1 MLRGAWKEIRHYPS
15 AVIGLVIILIYAAI
29 SVYTVIAIP
38 YEEAVR
44 LWRGGEDIWG
54 DNPRLA
60 APTWYNLFRK
70 KKLPLT
76 IKMDDKHP
84 SVKDLGYQQVDDDLW
99 VHDLEY
105 AFDFQADEFPQDVAL
120 FFQAAF
126 QKKAPYVSIVWIRPD
141 GKEIRLEDLSIRGQR
156 QVFLVS
162 QAQRLH
168 KKLRLPEGMDP
179 VVPLFA
185 DDYKS
190 ENPQVLKGTYKV
202 RLETTLF
209 EADSTINS
217 KLVVYGKVHGWAG
230 TDHLRRDLS
239 VALLWGAP
247 VALSFGLLAAT
258 GVSVLTM
265 IIAAVGVWFGGWVD
279 AAIQR
284 ITEVN
289 MVLPVLPILIMV
301 GIFISRSLVVM
312 LLVIVAL
319 SIFGASIK
327 TNRAIFLQIK
337 ASPYI
342 EAARSY
348 GASDLR
354 IIFFYMIP
362 RIIPTIIPS
371 LVLGIPSFV
380 FLEAS
385 LAVLGLGDP
394 VLPTWGKI
402 LDDARVNGALLQGHF
417 YWVLLPSF
425 ALMITGIAFA
435 MLGFSLDRIF
445 NPRLREL

>member
-1 MLRGAWKEIRHYPS
+1 MLRGAWREIRHYPS
-15 AVIGLVIILIYAAI
+15 AIIGLAIIVVYVLISI
-29 SVYTVIAIP
+29 YTVIAIP
-38 YEEAVR
+38 YKEAVY
-44 LWRGGEDIWG
+44 LWRGGEEIWG

-76 IKMDDKHP
+76 IKLVDSDPQVENK
-84 SVKDLGYQQVDDDLW
+84 GREQVDQSLW
-99 VHDLEY
+99 VHDFVY
-105 AFDFQADEFPQDVAL
+105 TFDYNYDEFPQDVAVTL
-120 FFQAAF
+120 TAQF
-126 QKKAPYVSIVWIRPD
+126 QKKAPYVSLIWVRPD
-141 GKEIRLEDLSIRGQR
+141 GKEIRLGDLSIRGQR
-156 QVFLVS
+156 QVFLIS
-162 QAQRLH
+162 QAERLH

-185 DDYKS
+185 DDYQGP
-190 ENPQVLKGTYKV
+190 NPQPLKGTYQLRV
-202 RLETTLF
+202 ETTLF
-209 EADSTINS
+209 EEESDIAS

-247 VALSFGLLAAT
+247 VALSFGLVAAA
-258 GVSVLTM
+258 GVSILTM

-279 AAIQR
+279 AIIQR
-284 ITEVN
+284 ITEIN

-301 GIFISRSLVVM
+301 GIFISRSLVVI

-354 IIFFYMIP
+354 IIFLYMIP
-362 RIIPTIIPS
+362 RIVPTIIPA

-402 LDDARVNGALLQGHF
+402 LDDARVNGALLQGHY
-417 YWVLLPSF
+417 YWVLLPSL